1 MKMVVIGEYVLVE
14 NIDELKKNAIW
25 EDDKNIR
32 VSALGIFRYIN
43 QVIYPCAFRYVDAYD
58 SHFCGDYIPCSKH
71 EMAQIVKVE
80 IMRLSSKIERFNGV
94 LDILNDKEL
103 KE

>member
-32 VSALGIFRYIN
+32 VSALGIFHYIN

-58 SHFCGDYIPCSKH
+58 SNFYGDYIPCSKR
-71 EMAQIVKVE
+71 EMALVVKVE
-80 IMRLSSKIERFNGV
+80 IMRFSSKIERLNRV
-94 LDILNDKEL
+94 LEILNDKGLE
-103 KE
+103 E